1 MSDKNPPAKRIRLG
15 LVTASVWKNEGT
27 DRPFYT
33 VTLQVAYKDA
43 NGTWQNGDN
52 FNADQLLN
60 AAWCLQKANDFIASQ

>member
-1 MSDKNPPAKRIRLG
+1 MSGNAPVKKIRLG

-43 NGTWQNGDN
+43 DGSWKNGEN

-60 AAWCLQKANDFIASQ
+60 AAWCLQKANTWIADQ